1 MRTAFQG
8 PGNISPV
15 GHAAHLMVDL
25 TIPNFG
31 IQESTH
37 FGERTLE
44 VFRGTPE
51 LRDGYM
57 WPNEK
62 PGLGIDID
70 EELALKFPHDPH
82 AGGQFDNVRRADGT
96 VVTP

>member
-1 MRTAFQG
+1 MHDMFTGVTVDRAVCSGLRRTRETA
-8 PGNISPV
+8 SRV
-15 GHAAHLMVDL
+15 L
-25 TIPNFG
+25 
-31 IQESTH
+31 
-37 FGERTLE
+37 GERTLE